1 MRRLPYLLLL
11 LFGLFF
17 LMACRNQVT
26 YADQKKHERAAI
38 NKYIEDSAVTVISEE
53 EFALKN
59 YTTDVRKNEFV
70 LFSANGVYMQI
81 VEQGCGE
88 KVKTN
93 ETLTLL
99 CRYTERN
106 LITDSIEASNML
118 LPSMGNWVDKI
129 SLTNKAGTFTG
140 SFLKNHSTLVWAH
153 SLTTTAVPEGWLMPL
168 TYINVGRYKEKEDEL
183 ARVRII
189 VPHDMGHQGATG
201 RVIPYLY
208 DITYERGN

>member
-1 MRRLPYLLLL
+1 MRRLPYLFSL
-11 LFGLFF
+11 LFGLFL
-17 LMACRNQVT
+17 LMACRNEVT
-26 YADQKKHERAAI
+26 YADKKKHERAAI

-53 EFALKN
+53 EFVLKN

-81 VEQGCGE
+81 VNRGCGE

-106 LITDSIEASNML
+106 LVTDSIEASNML

-129 SLTNKAGTFTG
+129 TLANKAGTFSG
-140 SFLKNHSTLVWAH
+140 SFVKNHSTLVWAH

-168 TYINVGRYKEKEDEL
+168 AYINVGRYKEKEDEL

-189 VPHDMGHQGATG
+189 VPHDMGHQRATG
-201 RVIPYLY
+201 SVIPYLY